1 MFPRKYKK
9 LSSFKRFI
17 LKLLNVYALDRETL
31 NLVNPNYKNSGSN
44 TFKINK
50 ESIILSN
57 GYLKLDR
64 KIKSL
69 DIFYR
74 YAPNNLMWNSTDRWK
89 RIVPN
94 INKRDLI
101 LTSLNSL
108 KKSIIKFSTHNQ
120 IKIKI
125 NLISDNSDKKFNENI
140 LKLLDDNLIKI
151 NFIET
156 KIEGNRGS
164 YLECCDQAENSED
177 LIFFIEDDYIFEENC
192 IEEMIITYSRLSTI
206 FNNDVFLCPS
216 DYPFYYDSS
225 YKTSIYI
232 GNKFKWRIVEE
243 TLLTFMMSRNLYE
256 RHKKNIRLV
265 GEKENDPFEKPLHE
279 IYKNSPCFSP
289 VNSLSYHISRDH
301 PATTEDWIKL
311 WNDNY
316 IKFNS

>member
-31 NLVNPNYKNSGSN
+31 NLVNPNYKNSGN
-44 TFKINK
+44 NIYKINK

-57 GYLKLDR
+57 GFLKLER
-64 KIKSL
+64 KIEKL

-74 YAPNNLMWNSTDRWK
+74 YAPNNLMWNSTTRWK
-89 RIVPN
+89 RIIPD
-94 INKRDLI
+94 ISKRDLI

-108 KKSIIKFSTHNQ
+108 KKSIIKFLSKEQ
-120 IKIKI
+120 IKITI
-125 NLISDNSDKKFNENI
+125 NLIFDNSEKDFNDHI
-140 LKLLDDNLIKI
+140 LKLLDNENIKI
-151 NFIET
+151 NFIES
-156 KIEGNRGS
+156 KIKGNRGS
-164 YLECCDQAENSED
+164 YLECCDQAENAED

-192 IEEMIITYSRLSTI
+192 IEEMIITYSRFSTI
-206 FNNDVFLCPS
+206 FNGDVFLCPS
-216 DYPFYYDSS
+216 DYPFFYDSS
-225 YKTSIYI
+225 YKTSLYI
-232 GNKFKWRIVEE
+232 GNKYKWRTVEE
-243 TLLTFMMSRNLYE
+243 TLLTFMMSKKLYE
-256 RHKKNIRLV
+256 RYKRQIRLV

-279 IYKNSPCFSP
+279 IYRKNPCLSP

-316 IKFNS
+316 TKFVS

>member
-1 MFPRKYKK
+1 MFLRKYKK
-9 LSSFKRFI
+9 LSSFKRFV

-31 NLVNPNYKNSGSN
+31 NLVNPNYKNSGNN

-57 GYLKLDR
+57 GYLKLNR
-64 KIKSL
+64 KINSL

-74 YAPNNLMWNSTDRWK
+74 FAPNNVMWNSTNRWK

-94 INKRDLI
+94 INKKDLI

-108 KKSIIKFSTHNQ
+108 KKSIIKFISQNQ
-120 IKIKI
+120 IKVTI
-125 NLISDNSDKKFNENI
+125 NLISDSSEKKFNDSI
-140 LKLLDDNLIKI
+140 FKLLDDNLIRI

-177 LIFFIEDDYIFEENC
+177 LIFFIEDDYIFDENC

-225 YKTSIYI
+225 YKTSLYI
-232 GNKFKWRIVEE
+232 GNKYKWRTVEE
-243 TLLTFMMSRNLYE
+243 TLLTFMMSKDLYE
-256 RHKKNIRLV
+256 RYKKNIRLV
-265 GEKENDPFEKPLHE
+265 GEKENVPFEKPLHE
-279 IYKNSPCFSP
+279 IYKNNPCFSP

-301 PATTEDWIKL
+301 PATTEDWIKI
-311 WNDNY
+311 WNDNFT
-316 IKFNS
+316 KFDS

>member
-125 NLISDNSDKKFNENI
+125 NLISDSSDKKFNENI

-232 GNKFKWRIVEE
+232 GNKFKWRTVEE
-243 TLLTFMMSRNLYE
+243 TLLTFMMSRNLYD

>member
-232 GNKFKWRIVEE
+232 GNKFKWRTVEE
-243 TLLTFMMSRNLYE
+243 TLLTFMMSRNLYD

>member
-108 KKSIIKFSTHNQ
+108 KKSIIKFSTHNK

-125 NLISDNSDKKFNENI
+125 NLISDSSDKKFNENI

-192 IEEMIITYSRLSTI
+192 IEEMIFTFARMSTI
-206 FNNDVFLCPS
+206 FKSDVFLCPS
-216 DYPFYYDSS
+216 DYPFFYDSS
-225 YKTSIYI
+225 YKTS
-232 GNKFKWRIVEE
+232 
-243 TLLTFMMSRNLYE
+243 L
-256 RHKKNIRLV
+256 
-265 GEKENDPFEKPLHE
+265 
-279 IYKNSPCFSP
+279 
-289 VNSLSYHISRDH
+289 
-301 PATTEDWIKL
+301 
-311 WNDNY
+311 Y
-316 IKFNS
+316 IKVTIFCIL

>member
-9 LSSFKRFI
+9 LSSFKRFV

-31 NLVNPNYKNSGSN
+31 NLVNPNYKNSGN
-44 TFKINK
+44 NIYKINK

-57 GYLKLDR
+57 GFLKLER
-64 KIKSL
+64 KIEKL

-74 YAPNNLMWNSTDRWK
+74 YAPNNLMWNSTTRWK
-89 RIVPN
+89 RIIPE
-94 INKRDLI
+94 ISKRDLI

-108 KKSIIKFSTHNQ
+108 KKSIIKFSSKENL
-120 IKIKI
+120 KITI
-125 NLISDNSDKKFNENI
+125 NLIFDNSEKAFNDHI
-140 LKLLDDNLIKI
+140 LKLLDNEKIKI
-151 NFIET
+151 NFIES

-192 IEEMIITYSRLSTI
+192 IEEMIIAYSRLSTI
-206 FNNDVFLCPS
+206 LNGDVFLCPS
-216 DYPFYYDSS
+216 DYPFFYDSS
-225 YKTSIYI
+225 YKTSLYI
-232 GNKFKWRIVEE
+232 GNKYKWRTVEE
-243 TLLTFMMSRNLYE
+243 TLLTFMMSKKLYE
-256 RHKKNIRLV
+256 KYKKQIRLV
-265 GEKENDPFEKPLHE
+265 GEKENNPFEKPLHE
-279 IYKNSPCFSP
+279 IYRINPCLSP

-316 IKFNS
+316 TKFVS

>member
-31 NLVNPNYKNSGSN
+31 NLVNPNYKNSGKN
-44 TFKINK
+44 IYKINK

-57 GYLKLDR
+57 GFLKLDR
-64 KIKSL
+64 KIKKL

-74 YAPNNLMWNSTDRWK
+74 YAPNNLMWNSTTRWK
-89 RIVPN
+89 RIIPD
-94 INKRDLI
+94 ISKRDLI

-108 KKSIIKFSTHNQ
+108 KKSIIKFVSKEKL
-120 IKIKI
+120 KITI
-125 NLISDNSDKKFNENI
+125 NLIFDNSEKDFNDHI
-140 LKLLDDNLIKI
+140 LKLLDNEKIII
-151 NFIET
+151 NFIES

-192 IEEMIITYSRLSTI
+192 IEEMIIAYSRLSTI
-206 FNNDVFLCPS
+206 LNGDVFLCPS
-216 DYPFYYDSS
+216 DYPFFYDSS
-225 YKTSIYI
+225 YKTSLYI
-232 GNKFKWRIVEE
+232 GNKHKWRTVEE
-243 TLLTFMMSRNLYE
+243 TLLTFMMSKKLYE
-256 RHKKNIRLV
+256 RYKRQIRLV
-265 GEKENDPFEKPLHE
+265 GEKENNPFEKPLHE
-279 IYKNSPCFSP
+279 IYKKNPCLSP

-301 PATTEDWIKL
+301 PATTEDWIKI

-316 IKFNS
+316 TKFLN

>member
-1 MFPRKYKK
+1 MFLRKYKK
-9 LSSFKRFI
+9 LSSFKRFV

-31 NLVNPNYKNSGSN
+31 NLVNPNYKNSGNN

-57 GYLKLDR
+57 GYLKLNR
-64 KIKSL
+64 KINSL

-74 YAPNNLMWNSTDRWK
+74 FAPNNVMWNSTNRWK

-94 INKRDLI
+94 INKKDLI

-108 KKSIIKFSTHNQ
+108 KKSIIKFISQNQ
-120 IKIKI
+120 IKVTI
-125 NLISDNSDKKFNENI
+125 NLISDSSEKKFNDI
-140 LKLLDDNLIKI
+140 IFKLLDDNHIRI

-177 LIFFIEDDYIFEENC
+177 LIFFIEDDYIFDENC

-225 YKTSIYI
+225 YKTSLYI
-232 GNKFKWRIVEE
+232 GNKYKWRTVEE
-243 TLLTFMMSRNLYE
+243 TLLTFMMSKDLYE
-256 RHKKNIRLV
+256 RYKKNIRLV
-265 GEKENDPFEKPLHE
+265 GEKENVPFEKPLHE
-279 IYKNSPCFSP
+279 IYKNNPCFSP
-289 VNSLSYHISRDH
+289 VNSLSFHISRDH
-301 PATTEDWIKL
+301 PATTEDWIKI
-311 WNDNY
+311 WNDNFT
-316 IKFNS
+316 KFDS

>member
-31 NLVNPNYKNSGSN
+31 NLVNPNYKNSGN
-44 TFKINK
+44 NIYKINK

-57 GYLKLDR
+57 GFLKLER
-64 KIKSL
+64 KIEKL

-74 YAPNNLMWNSTDRWK
+74 YAPNNLMWNSTTRWK
-89 RIVPN
+89 RIIPD
-94 INKRDLI
+94 ISKRDLI

-108 KKSIIKFSTHNQ
+108 KKSIIKFSSKNQ
-120 IKIKI
+120 IKITI
-125 NLISDNSDKKFNENI
+125 NLIFDNSEKDFNDYI
-140 LKLLDDNLIKI
+140 LKLFDGEKIKI
-151 NFIET
+151 NFVET
-156 KIEGNRGS
+156 KIVGNRGS

-216 DYPFYYDSS
+216 DYPFFYDSS
-225 YKTSIYI
+225 YKTSLYI
-232 GNKFKWRIVEE
+232 GNKYKWRTVEE
-243 TLLTFMMSRNLYE
+243 TLLTFMMSKKLYDMYK
-256 RHKKNIRLV
+256 RKIRLV

-279 IYKNSPCFSP
+279 IYKINPCLSP

-316 IKFNS
+316 TKFVS

>member
-31 NLVNPNYKNSGSN
+31 NLVNPNYKNFGSN

-108 KKSIIKFSTHNQ
+108 KKSIIKFSTRNQ

-125 NLISDNSDKKFNENI
+125 NFISDSSDKKFNENI
-140 LKLLDDNLIKI
+140 LKLFDDNLIKI

-225 YKTSIYI
+225 YKTSLYI

-243 TLLTFMMSRNLYE
+243 TLLTFMMSRNLYN

-301 PATTEDWIKL
+301 PATSEDWIKL

-316 IKFNS
+316 TKFNS

>member
-9 LSSFKRFI
+9 LSSFKRFM

-31 NLVNPNYKNSGSN
+31 NLVNPNYKNSGN
-44 TFKINK
+44 NIYQINK

-57 GYLKLDR
+57 GFLKLER
-64 KIKSL
+64 KIEKL
-69 DIFYR
+69 DIFFR
-74 YAPNNLMWNSTDRWK
+74 YAPNNLMWNSTTRWK
-89 RIVPN
+89 RIIPD
-94 INKRDLI
+94 ISKKDLI

-108 KKSIIKFSTHNQ
+108 KKSIIKFSSKNQ
-120 IKIKI
+120 IKITI
-125 NLISDNSDKKFNENI
+125 NLIFDNSEKDFNDYI
-140 LKLLDDNLIKI
+140 LKLFDGEKIKI
-151 NFIET
+151 NFIES

-216 DYPFYYDSS
+216 DYPFFYDSS
-225 YKTSIYI
+225 YKTSLYI
-232 GNKFKWRIVEE
+232 GNKYKWRTVEE
-243 TLLTFMMSRNLYE
+243 TLLTFMMSRKLYD
-256 RHKKNIRLV
+256 RYKRKIRLV
-265 GEKENDPFEKPLHE
+265 GEKENDPFEKPLHD
-279 IYKNSPCFSP
+279 IYKINPCLSP

-316 IKFNS
+316 TKFVS

>member
-1 MFPRKYKK
+1 MFLRKYKK
-9 LSSFKRFI
+9 LSSFKRFV

-31 NLVNPNYKNSGSN
+31 NLVNPNYKNSGNN

-57 GYLKLDR
+57 GYLKLNR
-64 KIKSL
+64 KINSL

-74 YAPNNLMWNSTDRWK
+74 FAPNNVMWNSTNRWK

-94 INKRDLI
+94 INKKDLI

-108 KKSIIKFSTHNQ
+108 KKSIIKFISQNQ
-120 IKIKI
+120 IKVTI
-125 NLISDNSDKKFNENI
+125 NLISDSSEKKFNDSI
-140 LKLLDDNLIKI
+140 FKLLDDNLIRI

-177 LIFFIEDDYIFEENC
+177 LIFFIEDDYIFDENC

-225 YKTSIYI
+225 YKTSLYI
-232 GNKFKWRIVEE
+232 GNKYKWRTVEE
-243 TLLTFMMSRNLYE
+243 TLLTFMMSKDLYE
-256 RHKKNIRLV
+256 RYKKNIRLV
-265 GEKENDPFEKPLHE
+265 GEKENVPFEKPLHE
-279 IYKNSPCFSP
+279 IYKNNPCFSP
-289 VNSLSYHISRDH
+289 VNSLSFHISRDH
-301 PATTEDWIKL
+301 PATTEDWIKI
-311 WNDNY
+311 WNDNFT
-316 IKFNS
+316 KFDS

>member
-1 MFPRKYKK
+1 MFLRKYKK
-9 LSSFKRFI
+9 LSSFKRFV

-31 NLVNPNYKNSGSN
+31 NLVNPNYKNSGNN

-57 GYLKLDR
+57 GYLKLNR
-64 KIKSL
+64 KINSL

-74 YAPNNLMWNSTDRWK
+74 FAPNNVMWNSTNRWK

-94 INKRDLI
+94 INKKDLI

-108 KKSIIKFSTHNQ
+108 KKSIIKFISQNQ
-120 IKIKI
+120 IKVTI
-125 NLISDNSDKKFNENI
+125 NLISDSSEKKFNDI
-140 LKLLDDNLIKI
+140 IFKLLDDNLIRI

-177 LIFFIEDDYIFEENC
+177 LIFFIEDDYLFDENC

-225 YKTSIYI
+225 YKTSLYI
-232 GNKFKWRIVEE
+232 GNKYKWRTVEE
-243 TLLTFMMSRNLYE
+243 TLLTFMMSKDLYE
-256 RHKKNIRLV
+256 RYKKNIRLV
-265 GEKENDPFEKPLHE
+265 GEKENVPFQKPLHE
-279 IYKNSPCFSP
+279 IYKNNPCFSP

-301 PATTEDWIKL
+301 PATTEDWIKI
-311 WNDNY
+311 WNDNFT
-316 IKFNS
+316 KFDS

>member
-74 YAPNNLMWNSTDRWK
+74 YAPNNLMWNSTGRWK

-101 LTSLNSL
+101 LTSINSL
-108 KKSIIKFSTHNQ
+108 KKSIIKFSSHNQ
-120 IKIKI
+120 IKITI
-125 NLISDNSDKKFNENI
+125 NLISDSSDKKFNESI

-164 YLECCDQAENSED
+164 YLESCDQAENSED

-232 GNKFKWRIVEE
+232 GNKFKWRTVEE
-243 TLLTFMMSRNLYE
+243 TLLTFMMSRSLFD

-279 IYKNSPCFSP
+279 IYKNNPCFSP
-289 VNSLSYHISRDH
+289 VNSLSSFPVQGVGLSLSIISLNLSEKD
-301 PATTEDWIKL
+301 L
-311 WNDNY
+311 L
-316 IKFNS
+316 SS